1 MELKY
6 NTQQEQIML
15 TEYGRSVQELVDNL
29 NTIEDKE
36 QRNRMARTIIQVMIN
51 LNPDVK
57 NLDNYKQKL
66 WDHLHIMGNYQLDI
80 DSEYEKPEPSA
91 LMSKPDHLGYKGALT
106 RYRFYGRNLL
116 EMIDGAKDLPDS
128 DIKTNYIN
136 YIASFMV
143 NSSNN
148 WNDENLGPEQVAQ
161 HLSDLSGGKLQYS
174 PDELNIHVEKFKKK
188 PQNNNNKK
196 KKKKN
201 YRRR

>member
-1 MELKY
+1 MELRY
-6 NTQQEQIML
+6 NTQQEQLML

-57 NLDNYKQKL
+57 NLDNYEQKL

-80 DSEYEKPEPSA
+80 DSDYEKPEPSQ
-91 LMSKPDHLGYKGALT
+91 LLSKPDNIGYKDALT

-128 DIKTNYIN
+128 EIKTIYIN

-161 HLSDLSGGKLQYS
+161 HLSDLSGGKIQLS
-174 PDELNIHVEKFKKK
+174 PDDLNIHIEKFKKK